1 MEPPKVVNKLD
12 KTKIVA
18 EFELRKE
25 GTDKLTYTE
34 TYPRGV
40 VGNFYLARLAAYY
53 QWTGLAPKRIRLTI
67 EPIPDDE

>member
-1 MEPPKVVNKLD
+1 MD
-12 KTKIVA
+12 KAKIVA

-25 GTDKLTYTE
+25 GADKLTYAE

-53 QWTGLAPKRIRLTI
+53 QWEGIAPQRIRVTV
-67 EPIPDDE
+67 ERIPGE